1 MLIRIKKLRLRTII
15 GVYEWEQN
23 TLQEVWVN
31 LELEVEDESSTFS
44 DDLNDSV
51 DYKVIK
57 DQIIKMSQDRT
68 FALCEKL
75 AGSILELVMR
85 DERISRAKVEVD
97 KPGALRFTDSVSIV
111 LEKTRGE

>member
-44 DDLNDSV
+44 DD
-51 DYKVIK
+51 
-57 DQIIKMSQDRT
+57 T
-68 FALCEKL
+68 
-75 AGSILELVMR
+75 
-85 DERISRAKVEVD
+85 
-97 KPGALRFTDSVSIV
+97 
-111 LEKTRGE
+111 